1 MHLEKRGNPRI
12 DFGILVHH
20 NHKRRMTMD
29 ISEQGCFIRKDE
41 QVKDMVLEPV
51 GKEIS
56 FSLDIPT
63 ADNYIDVTGIVVHH
77 GKNGEGMGICFKK
90 IDERA
95 KEFIGM
101 YLSDYLQEVFFH
113 EPTS

>member
-1 MHLEKRGNPRI
+1 MHLEKRSNPRL
-12 DFGILVHH
+12 DFGIVVHH
-20 NHKRRMTMD
+20 NHNRRMTRD

-63 ADNYIDVTGIVVHH
+63 ADDYIDITGTVMHH
-77 GKNGEGMGICFKK
+77 GTNDDGMGIWFKR

-95 KEFIGM
+95 KEFIRM
-101 YLSDYLQEVFFH
+101 FVSDCL
-113 EPTS
+113 

>member
-1 MHLEKRGNPRI
+1 MQLEKRSNLRL

-29 ISEQGCFIRKDE
+29 ISKQGCFIRKDE

-63 ADNYIDVTGIVVHH
+63 ADDYIDVTGTVVHH
-77 GKNGEGMGICFKK
+77 GKDEVGIGIWFKR
-90 IDERA
+90 IDERD
-95 KEFIGM
+95 KEFIRK

>member
-1 MHLEKRGNPRI
+1 MHLEKRSNPRL
-12 DFGILVHH
+12 DFGIVVHH
-20 NHKRRMTMD
+20 NHNRRMTID

-63 ADNYIDVTGIVVHH
+63 ADDYIDITGTVMHH
-77 GKNGEGMGICFKK
+77 GTNDDGIGIWFKR

-95 KEFIGM
+95 KEFIRM
-101 YLSDYLQEVFFH
+101 FVSDCL
-113 EPTS
+113 